1 VFFRAG
7 DEIIERRHLAFL
19 GTGDRLP
26 VDRKGA
32 SVPQVSFYSGKADVE
47 AALRSVGIHS
57 QFVTPESESGHL
69 HPTRQA
75 SIMVARVVV
84 GSIGQIHPEIADEL
98 RLPEATFL
106 AEINL
111 AAVLVHVA
119 DAPRLRPISRNPAV
133 RRDIS
138 LEIDK
143 AIAYEAIEKA
153 VEKAVGAAA
162 GEVLE
167 RQWLFDVYEG
177 PNIPAGRHSLGIA
190 LQLRKLGETF
200 TDEEANQVRES
211 VVAALVG
218 LGGTTR

>member
-1 VFFRAG
+1 
-7 DEIIERRHLAFL
+7 
-19 GTGDRLP
+19 
-26 VDRKGA
+26 
-32 SVPQVSFYSGKADVE
+32 
-47 AALRSVGIHS
+47 
-57 QFVTPESESGHL
+57 
-69 HPTRQA
+69 
-75 SIMVARVVV
+75 MVARVVV

-153 VEKAVGAAA
+153 VGAAA

-211 VVAALVG
+211 VVVALVG